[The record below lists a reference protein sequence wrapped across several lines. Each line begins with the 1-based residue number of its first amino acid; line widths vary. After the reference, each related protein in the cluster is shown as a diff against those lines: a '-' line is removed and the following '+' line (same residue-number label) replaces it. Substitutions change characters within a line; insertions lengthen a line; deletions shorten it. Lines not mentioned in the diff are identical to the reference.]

1 MNVDPDS
8 GPAGA
13 GGPAVQPKLRILI
26 VAESA
31 SARFGGEAALPL
43 HYFRVLRDLGRP
55 VWLVTHARNRDE
67 LSGLYPGDP
76 AIRYV
81 DDTLLNRA
89 MWQIGRRLP
98 ARLSHFT
105 CGFASRLATQIAQ
118 RRLARQIIATE
129 RIDVVHQPMPVS
141 PREPSLLY
149 GLGVPLVIGPMN
161 GGMNFPAAFRRRGNR
176 LEGVLVALG
185 RASARIMN
193 ALMPGKREAAL
204 LLVANARTRQALP
217 EGVSTHV
224 VELVDNGVDLALW
237 RTPDAPAATSL
248 PPGPTRFIYLGRLIG
263 LKAVDILLEAF
274 HRAAAQA
281 PMHLTIVGDGD
292 QRRRLE
298 ALADSLGLRSAAGAA
313 AHAVTFTGWLTQHE
327 CATRLRDSDCLVLPS
342 LHECG
347 GAVVLEAMATGKPV
361 IATEWGGPA
370 DYVDP
375 TCGILVAPTGRDEF
389 GAGLTRALSR
399 MASLPDERARMGAA
413 GRAKVEREYDWNV
426 KVARML
432 ELYEMARRRP

>member
-1 MNVDPDS
+1 MNDNPDQS
-8 GPAGA
+8 PA
-13 GGPAVQPKLRILI
+13 LRILI

-43 HYFRVLRDLGRP
+43 HYFRVLRKLGWP
-55 VWLVTHARNRDE
+55 VWLLSHARNRDE
-67 LSGLYPGDP
+67 LSELYPGDP

-105 CGFASRLATQIAQ
+105 CGFTSRLATQIAQ
-118 RRLARQIIATE
+118 RRLARRIIASE
-129 RIDVVHQPMPVS
+129 RINIVHQPMPVS

-149 GLGVPLVIGPMN
+149 GLGVPVVIGPMN
-161 GGMNFPAAFRRRGNR
+161 GGMDFPAAFRRRSNR
-176 LEGVLVALG
+176 LEGVLIGLG
-185 RASARIMN
+185 RASARAMN
-193 ALMPGKREAAL
+193 AVMPGKREAAV
-204 LLVANARTRQALP
+204 LLVANSRTRQALP
-217 EGVSTHV
+217 EGLCTRV

-237 RTPDAPAATSL
+237 RAPDAPAAIR
-248 PPGPTRFIYLGRLIG
+248 PPPAPAPTQFIYLGRLID
-263 LKAVDILLEAF
+263 LKAVDILLKAF
-274 HRAAAQA
+274 HRAAAHT

-292 QRRRLE
+292 ERQRLE
-298 ALADSLGLRSAAGAA
+298 ALADSLGLRSANGGKAGG
-313 AHAVTFTGWLTQHE
+313 VTFTGWLTQHE
-327 CATRLRDSDCLVLPS
+327 CVDRLRDSDCLVLPS

-347 GAVVLEAMATGKPV
+347 GAVVLEAMAMAKPV
-361 IATEWGGPA
+361 IATDWGGPA

-375 TCGILVAPTGRDEF
+375 TCGILVPPTGRDEF
-389 GAGLTRALSR
+389 DAGLTRAMSR
-399 MASLPDERARMGAA
+399 LASSPEERARMGAA
-413 GRAKVEREYDWNV
+413 GRAKVEREYDWDV